1 MTLRADSVDGWVRRV
16 DRGELLSSHVR
27 PDGSLLCEGYAARE
41 GILIYRDSSGK
52 ETRELVLA
60 ETLKDSAA
68 TLGRAPVTLGH
79 PARDVTPDNVQDL
92 GVGDVDGE
100 IAMADGFVR
109 VKLAVR
115 RSDAIQAIRSGTREL
130 SCGYAVQL
138 DPTPGTHPR
147 YGRYDCTQV
156 RRTTN
161 HLALVDSARAGHEC
175 AVRVDSAVATTVIR
189 ADSTGTPPAT
199 TNQGQRA
206 RGGTVDP
213 LIAQMLARLGI
224 TQRAD
229 DDQSGLRLIDAEIA
243 RRGDASNGAATAH
256 KAALDAAHAERDAA
270 KARADAAEAKVKA
283 LEDAEKARADKA
295 DRERLDGIATA
306 IGLDPKAHADTKA
319 LRKAIAEK
327 HLGGALRA
335 DATDAYVDVLVDL
348 AAQGREQR
356 GDGRD
361 AGRQVWDSAPAQGS
375 QQAQTPAGQRID
387 SAPRKGGSLFER
399 AKRRNDS
406 ARSEGGEA

>member
-1 MTLRADSVDGWVRRV
+1 MTLRVDSAGEWVTRV
-16 DRGELLSSHVR
+16 DRGELLASK
-27 PDGSLLCEGYAARE
+27 PGPGGSLLVTGFAARE
-41 GILIYRDSSGK
+41 GVLVYRDANGR
-52 ETRELVLA
+52 ETRELVPM
-60 ETLKDSAA
+60 ETLKDSAPGLARA
-68 TLGRAPVTLGH
+68 TVTLEH
-79 PARDVTPDNVQDL
+79 PREDVSPANVAQL
-92 GVGDVDGE
+92 GVGDVGSRVTLHDDGYVE
-100 IAMADGFVR
+100 VQLAIRRQDALD
-109 VKLAVR
+109 AVR
-115 RSDAIQAIRSGTREL
+115 AGKVEL
-130 SCGYAVQL
+130 SPGYRVRI
-138 DPTPGTHPR
+138 DPTPGVHPVH
-147 YGRYDCTQV
+147 GRYDAIQV
-156 RRTTN
+156 ERDYN
-161 HLALVDSARAGHEC
+161 HLAIVDFARGGET
-175 AVRVDSAVATTVIR
+175 VRLRADGVATTVITQGS
-189 ADSTGTPPAT
+189 APAT

-306 IGLDPKAHADTKA
+306 LGLDPKAHADAKA

-327 HLGGALRA
+327 HLGGPLRA

-361 AGRQVWDSAPAQGS
+361 AGRQVWDSAPAQGN
-375 QQAQTPAGQRID
+375 QQVQQGSQRID